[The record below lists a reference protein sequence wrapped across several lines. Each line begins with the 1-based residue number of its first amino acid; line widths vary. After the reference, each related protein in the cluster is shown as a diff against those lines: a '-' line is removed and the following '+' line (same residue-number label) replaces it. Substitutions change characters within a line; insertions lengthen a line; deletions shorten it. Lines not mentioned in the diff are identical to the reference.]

1 MQGAVSFFD
10 RDRING
16 AVNLIDNIVF
26 GKVAYGQAQ
35 ASEKVGR
42 LIAAVIDELGL
53 RDAIVAQG
61 FGFRVGIGG
70 TRLTPGQRQKLA
82 IARAVI
88 KHPDVLILSEVT
100 AALDSATQATIMQG
114 LFDEFSDRG
123 LIWSLHNA
131 ALAKEFDRV
140 LVMRDGRCVQNG
152 TFAELDREG
161 SEFKRVLARA

>member
-1 MQGAVSFFD
+1 VSFFD

-88 KHPDVLILSEVT
+88 KHPDVLILSEAT